1 MKNKI
6 NLILTLLMI
15 TVSSAF
21 AQFQQPSDLPTVT
34 VNDKATIHFVSP
46 EPIQYVDISTNDFV
60 GDIPVDN
67 LLRIKYYS
75 GESDTTNSTVIKWG
89 ESNTKIAVVTIV
101 GQSFYAQYNLVY
113 DERNSFQSAITSIE
127 ILPDNMRALEFP
139 EMTLSKTEM
148 KNYSLEVLKRKRT
161 YFNVAA
167 KENGMLVHLNNIYSF
182 GDYIFVDVSFNNH
195 TKIKYDVD
203 EFRFNIKDKRITKST
218 NVQDIE
224 IKPVFTLY
232 NQSYFR
238 KNYRNVFVF
247 KKFTYPND
255 KILSLRMSED
265 QISGRSIELRI
276 DYRDLLNADT
286 L

>member
-195 TKIKYDVD
+195 TKIKYDRD

-224 IKPVFTLY
+224 IKRVFTLY

-276 DYRDLLNADT
+276 D
-286 L
+286 